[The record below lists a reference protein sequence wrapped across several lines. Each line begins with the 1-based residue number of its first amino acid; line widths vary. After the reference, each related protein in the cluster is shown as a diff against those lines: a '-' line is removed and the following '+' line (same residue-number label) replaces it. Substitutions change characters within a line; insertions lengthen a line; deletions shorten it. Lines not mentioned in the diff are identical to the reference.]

1 MKFADIGQQLRA
13 YRLESGLRAEEI
25 AARLG
30 VSRAALYR
38 YEKGEVIKLDTVRR
52 LAELLKISP
61 LSLLGIGVEYFARPV
76 AFLERLRQIEE
87 QVEQI
92 ILFGGA
98 LCYQTSSDA
107 FDGAVAEAWTEAA
120 DTLPDRFAARAT
132 AEQCLGLLG
141 ARRRTHGQRRP
152 NVLAILSEASIQR
165 FLAEGVAAGLAV
177 PERVRARCRA
187 VAQSEAENMAG
198 LMESVPIGVQIGLAA
213 GPDPVG
219 QLHGAARAR
228 PGERHRHAVRA
239 RRGALRDQRRGQHH
253 RRGRRHRRPPARGGG
268 RVARRA
274 EGRGRRGAGAGPGGG
289 GAARRVEAARRS
301 GARHATSRSATIT
314 SSSAAERRTA
324 KPSRRTKSSIGALSA
339 STCPT
344 IVPTPWLLAQSKSRS
359 MRKRPRPWPFISSA
373 TMMAN
378 SASSPPGSRIRRAA
392 PRVSP
397 VASRVAMKA
406 ISRS

>member
-87 QVEQI
+87 QAEQI

-98 LCYQTSSDA
+98 LCHQTATDA

-120 DTLPDRFAARAT
+120 DAQPDRFAARAA
-132 AEQCLGLLG
+132 AEQCLGSLG
-141 ARRRTHGQRRP
+141 ARRRAHQQRRP
-152 NVLAILSEASIQR
+152 NILAILSEAAIQR

-187 VAQSEAENMAG
+187 AAQTEAEAMAG

-213 GPDPVG
+213 GPDPMGSFMVLRGRDRANVIGTPFAPDAAPFAATGVASIVG
-219 QLHGAARAR
+219 ADDAIAIHQRVAEAAWRDALKGADAAAR
-228 PGERHRHAVRA
+228 VRA
-239 RRGALRDQRRGQHH
+239 LVAET
-253 RRGRRHRRPPARGGG
+253 RRPA
-268 RVARRA
+268 
-274 EGRGRRGAGAGPGGG
+274 
-289 GAARRVEAARRS
+289 
-301 GARHATSRSATIT
+301 
-314 SSSAAERRTA
+314 
-324 KPSRRTKSSIGALSA
+324 
-339 STCPT
+339 
-344 IVPTPWLLAQSKSRS
+344 
-359 MRKRPRPWPFISSA
+359 
-373 TMMAN
+373 
-378 SASSPPGSRIRRAA
+378 
-392 PRVSP
+392 
-397 VASRVAMKA
+397 
-406 ISRS
+406 